1 MEFIKEEKYNPITAL
16 TNYIKLLEKQVK
28 DSRLT
33 KNEKAKIREDIIFQK
48 DRIKK
53 LKYFFLILLILI
65 AILFRVSM
73 YCRSR
78 GLAMETTTTKQYVS
92 DFIYENL
99 DVTTIN
105 NYDVIKNHFTNFK
118 IDREY
123 ENFLTDQGNHS
134 LSYLKFKLRNTN
146 DEEDWIHLLA
156 ITIETD
162 AVIEPTY
169 IYYFREDHYD
179 SFPGSF
185 IDFLNNNK
193 VLENFYINI
202 EMDTIFYLNLGNN
215 IDEDESEDEVEII
228 PIIEDVFR
236 TEECCICFVNKPN
249 ILNYPCLHL
258 SICKECEEEGK
269 FINCCNC
276 RQRVY
281 RKIKI

>member
-1 MEFIKEEKYNPITAL
+1 
-16 TNYIKLLEKQVK
+16 
-28 DSRLT
+28 
-33 KNEKAKIREDIIFQK
+33 
-48 DRIKK
+48 
-53 LKYFFLILLILI
+53 
-65 AILFRVSM
+65 M

-78 GLAMETTTTKQYVS
+78 GLAMETNTTKQYVS

-99 DVTTIN
+99 DIKTIT

-118 IDREY
+118 IDQEY
-123 ENFLTDQGNHS
+123 ENFLTDVSNHS

-162 AVIEPTY
+162 PIIDPTY
-169 IYYFREDHYD
+169 IYYFREDHYENI
-179 SFPGSF
+179 PGSF
-185 IDFLNNNK
+185 NDFLNNNK

-202 EMDTIFYLNLGNN
+202 EMDTIFYLHLGDNN
-215 IDEDESEDEVEII
+215 IDEDDIEDPI

-236 TEECCICFVNKPN
+236 TEECCICLINKPE

-258 SICKECEEEGK
+258 SICKECEEKGK
-269 FINCCNC
+269 FKKCVTC
-276 RQRVY
+276 RKSIY